1 MDKTASSHATLCAA
15 FQAFV
20 TEAPDAVVIR
30 TPGGGVEI
38 TWREWDRRVRRLAAG
53 LAALGVGRG
62 DTVGLMVANRPEFH
76 LADAAALHLGA
87 APFSIYNTS
96 APEQIAYLFGN
107 ADNKVVFCDERFL
120 PRIQEVGGSVEHI
133 VCVDDLADG
142 SGVDGVMTLADLE
155 AKGDPD
161 FDFDAAWQAV
171 EASDLATIIY
181 TSGTTGPPKGVEL
194 THANV
199 IAETDAVRVLFDA
212 DPGDRVLSYLP
223 AAHIADRVTAQYFAI
238 LFGIQVTCVA
248 DLTKLAEGLADCR
261 PHSFF
266 AVPRVWQKLKA
277 AIDVGLAAEPSG
289 AKRKIAA
296 WAIETGRQAARA
308 ELAGRSMPPLLA
320 VQHRV
325 ADKLVLSKLRDKLG
339 LDQAKGPASG
349 ASAISPDILEFFWG
363 LGIRIYEVWGMSETG
378 GATTAN
384 APGQTKLGTVGRPV
398 LNMEI
403 KIAEDGELLTRGPTV
418 MRGYRNDPEKT
429 AETIDADGWLHSGD
443 IAEIDSD
450 GYVRIVD
457 RKKEIIINASGKN
470 MSPSNIEN
478 AIKAATSLVGQVVAI
493 GDDRS
498 YVAAIAVLDPDA
510 AAGFAAKHGITGDS
524 QAELVAHP
532 AVRAAVLA
540 GVKEGNEKL
549 ARVEQVKRIRLLPA
563 TWEPGGDELTPTMK
577 LRRKPIAEKYAHEID
592 SLFAETPGEDI
603 LQP

>member
-1 MDKTASSHATLCAA
+1 MTKTVSSHATLCGA

-20 TEAPDAVVIR
+20 AETPDAVIIR
-30 TPGGGVEI
+30 TPGGGMDI
-38 TWREWDRRVRRLAAG
+38 TWREWDRRVRSLAAG

-62 DTVGLMVANRPEFH
+62 DTVGLMLANRPEYH

-87 APFSIYNTS
+87 TPFSIYNTS
-96 APEQIAYLFGN
+96 ASDQIAYLFGN
-107 ADNKVVFCDERFL
+107 AGNAVVFCDERFL
-120 PRIQEVGGSVEHI
+120 DRIQAIRGTVAHI
-133 VCVDDLADG
+133 VCVDDVSD
-142 SGVDGVMTLADLE
+142 VDGVLTLADLE
-155 AKGDPD
+155 AKGDPE

-199 IAETDAVRVLFDA
+199 IAEADAVRVLFDA
-212 DPGDRVLSYLP
+212 KPGDRVLSYLP

-248 DLTKLAEGLADCR
+248 DLTKLAEGLNDCR

-296 WAIETGRQAARA
+296 WAIETGIRAARV
-308 ELAGRSMPPLLA
+308 ELSGRALSPVLA
-320 VQHRV
+320 AQHRI
-325 ADKLVLSKLRDKLG
+325 ADKLVLSKLRHKLG
-339 LDQAKGPASG
+339 LDQATSPASG
-349 ASAISPDILEFFWG
+349 ASAISADILEYFWG

-384 APGQTKLGTVGRPV
+384 APGHTKLGTVGRPV
-398 LNMEI
+398 QGMEI
-403 KIAEDGELLTRGPTV
+403 KLAADGELLTRGPTV
-418 MRGYRNDPEKT
+418 MRGYRNEPQKT
-429 AETIDADGWLHSGD
+429 AETINADGWLSTGD
-443 IAEIDSD
+443 IAEVDAD
-450 GYVRIVD
+450 GYVKIVD
-457 RKKEIIINASGKN
+457 RKKELIINASGKN

-493 GDDRS
+493 GDDRP
-498 YVAAIAVLDPDA
+498 YVAAIAVLDPEA
-510 AAGFAAKHGITGDS
+510 AEGFAKQHGFGGVS

-532 AVRAAVLA
+532 EIRAAVLA

-549 ARVEQVKRIRLLPA
+549 ARVEQVKRIRLLPSS
-563 TWEPGGDELTPTMK
+563 WEPGGDELTPTMK

-592 SLFAETPGEDI
+592 SLFAETPGEDV

>member
-1 MDKTASSHATLCAA
+1 MNEKTPLHRTLCAS
-15 FQAFV
+15 FQEFV
-20 TEAPDAVVIR
+20 RKTPDEVIIR
-30 TPGGGVEI
+30 TPGGATEI
-38 TWREWDRRVRRLAAG
+38 TWREWDKRVRKLAAG
-53 LAALGVGRG
+53 LAALGVKRG
-62 DTVGLMVANRPEFH
+62 DTVGLMLANRPEFH
-76 LADAAALHLGA
+76 LVDAAALHLGA

-96 APEQIAYLFGN
+96 TPEQIAYLFGN
-107 ADNKVVFCDERFL
+107 AGNKVVFCDERFL
-120 PRIQEVGGSVEHI
+120 PRVRDAGGAVEHI
-133 VCVDDLADG
+133 VSVDDVSD
-142 SGVDGVMTLADLE
+142 VDGVLTLADLE

-171 EASDLATIIY
+171 EASDLSTIIY

-199 IAETDAVRVLFDA
+199 IAEADAVRILFNA
-212 DPGDRVLSYLP
+212 NPGDRVLSYLP

-248 DLTKLAEGLADCR
+248 DLTKLAEALQDVR

-289 AKRKIAA
+289 AKRRIAT
-296 WAIETGRQAARA
+296 WAIETGLRAARHK
-308 ELAGRSMPPLLA
+308 LAGRPLPPVLA
-320 VQHRV
+320 AQHRI
-325 ADKLVLSKLRDKLG
+325 ADKLVLAKLRDKLG
-339 LDQAKGPASG
+339 LDVVTGPASG
-349 ASAISPDILEFFWG
+349 ASAISADILEFFWG
-363 LGIRIYEVWGMSETG
+363 LGIPVYEVWGMSETG

-384 APGQTKLGTVGRPV
+384 SPGATKLGTVGRAV
-398 LNMEI
+398 KDMEI
-403 KIAEDGELLTRGPTV
+403 KIAEDGELLTKGPTI

-429 AETIDADGWLHSGD
+429 AETIDADGWLHTGD
-443 IAEIDSD
+443 IAEVDAD

-457 RKKEIIINASGKN
+457 RKKELIINASGKN

-493 GDDRS
+493 GDDRP
-498 YVAAIAVLDPDA
+498 YIAAIAVLDPDA
-510 AAGFAAKHGITGDS
+510 AAAFAAQHGFGGAS
-524 QAELVAHP
+524 QEELVAHP
-532 AVRAAVLA
+532 ELRAAVLA

-549 ARVEQVKRIRLLPA
+549 ARVEQVKRLRLLPS

-577 LRRKPIAEKYAHEID
+577 LRRKPIAKKYATEINT
-592 SLFAETPGEDI
+592 LFAETPNETI

>member
-1 MDKTASSHATLCAA
+1 MNETTSLHRTLCAS
-15 FQAFV
+15 FQEFV
-20 TEAPDAVVIR
+20 KKTPDEVIIR
-30 TPGGGVEI
+30 TPGGAAEI
-38 TWREWDRRVRRLAAG
+38 TWREWDRRVRKLAAG
-53 LAALGVGRG
+53 LAAVGVKRG
-62 DTVGLMVANRPEFH
+62 DTVGLMLANRPEFH
-76 LADAAALHLGA
+76 LVDAAVLHLGA

-96 APEQIAYLFGN
+96 VPEQIAYLFGN
-107 ADNKVVFCDERFL
+107 AGNKVVFCDERFI
-120 PRIQEVGGSVEHI
+120 PRVKEAGGAVEYI
-133 VCVDDLADG
+133 VSVDDVSD
-142 SGVDGVMTLADLE
+142 VDDVLTLAELE

-171 EASDLATIIY
+171 EASDLSTIIY

-199 IAETDAVRVLFDA
+199 IAETDAVRVLFNA
-212 DPGDRVLSYLP
+212 NAGDRVLSYLP

-248 DLTKLAEGLADCR
+248 DLTKLAEALQDVR

-277 AIDVGLAAEPSG
+277 AIDAGLATEPSG
-289 AKRKIAA
+289 AKRRIAT
-296 WAIETGRQAARA
+296 WAIETGVKAARHK
-308 ELAGRSMPPLLA
+308 LAGRPLPPVLA
-320 VQHRV
+320 AQHRV

-339 LDQAKGPASG
+339 LDQVTGPASG
-349 ASAISPDILEFFWG
+349 ASAISADILEFFWG
-363 LGIRIYEVWGMSETG
+363 LGIPVYEVWGMSETG

-384 APGQTKLGTVGRPV
+384 SPGHTKLGTVGRAV
-398 LNMEI
+398 LDMEV
-403 KIAEDGELLTRGPTV
+403 KIAEDGELLTKGPTI

-429 AETIDADGWLHSGD
+429 AETIDADGWLRTGD
-443 IAEIDSD
+443 IAEVDAD

-457 RKKEIIINASGKN
+457 RKKELIINASGKN

-493 GDDRS
+493 GDDRP

-510 AAGFAAKHGITGDS
+510 ATAFAARHGFGSAS
-524 QAELVAHP
+524 QDELVAHP
-532 AVRAAVLA
+532 EIRAAVLA

-549 ARVEQVKRIRLLPA
+549 ARVEQVKRLRLLPS

-577 LRRKPIAEKYAHEID
+577 LRRKPIAKKYATEID
-592 SLFAETPGEDI
+592 SLFAETPDETI

>member
-1 MDKTASSHATLCAA
+1 MNETTSLHRTLCAS
-15 FQAFV
+15 FQEFV
-20 TEAPDAVVIR
+20 KKTPDEVIIR
-30 TPGGGVEI
+30 TPGGATEI
-38 TWREWDRRVRRLAAG
+38 TWREWDKRVRKLAAG
-53 LAALGVGRG
+53 LAAVGVKRG
-62 DTVGLMVANRPEFH
+62 DTVGLMLANRPEFH
-76 LADAAALHLGA
+76 LVDAAALHLGA

-96 APEQIAYLFGN
+96 TPEQIAYLFGN
-107 ADNKVVFCDERFL
+107 AANKVVFCDERFL
-120 PRIQEVGGSVEHI
+120 DRIKEAGGGVEY
-133 VCVDDLADG
+133 VVSVDDVSD
-142 SGVDGVMTLADLE
+142 VDGVLTLADLE

-171 EASDLATIIY
+171 EPSDLSTIIY

-199 IAETDAVRVLFDA
+199 IAEADAVRILFNA
-212 DPGDRVLSYLP
+212 NPGDRVLSYLP

-248 DLTKLAEGLADCR
+248 DLTKLAEALQDVR

-289 AKRKIAA
+289 AKRRIAT
-296 WAIETGRQAARA
+296 WAIETGIKAARHK
-308 ELAGRSMPPLLA
+308 LANRPLPPVLA
-320 VQHRV
+320 AQHRL
-325 ADKLVLSKLRDKLG
+325 ADKLVLAKLRDKLG
-339 LDQAKGPASG
+339 LDQVTGPASG

-363 LGIRIYEVWGMSETG
+363 LGIPVYEVWGMSETG

-384 APGQTKLGTVGRPV
+384 APGQTKLGTVGRAV
-398 LNMEI
+398 KDMEI
-403 KIAEDGELLTRGPTV
+403 KIAEDGELLTKGPTI

-429 AETIDADGWLHSGD
+429 AETIDADGWLHTGD
-443 IAEIDSD
+443 IAEVDAD
-450 GYVRIVD
+450 GYVKIVD
-457 RKKEIIINASGKN
+457 RKKELIINASGKN

-493 GDDRS
+493 GDDRP

-510 AAGFAAKHGITGDS
+510 AAAFAKQHGFGGAS
-524 QAELVAHP
+524 QDELVEHP
-532 AVRAAVLA
+532 ELRAAVLA

-549 ARVEQVKRIRLLPA
+549 ARVEQVKRLRLLPS

-577 LRRKPIAEKYAHEID
+577 LRRKPIAKKYASEID
-592 SLFAETPGEDI
+592 SLFADAPDETV